1 MLNKHVIASQF
12 VAFNGWSDEDF
23 EGNWTSIGNTSVS
36 SLSVQSFQPW
46 SSGEPNGH
54 ENENC
59 AVIDSNKNTWDD
71 VSCSKEYCPVCIIPK
86 LLKIVLRGLCPY
98 SLLDTHYAWVSGVSG
113 ISEPP
118 RGFRNSFIDIRNDFR
133 IILYNNPYT
142 YAIFNE
148 SDLVGTHYWIIY
160 NDTCRNNDQGS
171 LVAENT
177 YRLLLS
183 FTACGF
189 NEFNC
194 NDGTW

>member
-1 MLNKHVIASQF
+1 M
-12 VAFNGWSDEDF
+12 
-23 EGNWTSIGNTSVS
+23 
-36 SLSVQSFQPW
+36 QSFQPW

-59 AVIDSNKNTWDD
+59 AVIDSIKNSWDD
-71 VSCSKEYCPVCIIPK
+71 VSCSKKYCPVCFVPK
-86 LLKIVLRGLCPY
+86 LLNFVLRGLCPN
-98 SLLDTHYAWVSGVSG
+98 SLLDTHYAWVTD

-118 RGFRNSFIDIRNDFR
+118 RGFRNSFLGYQNGFK

-142 YAIFNE
+142 YAILND

-160 NDTCRNNDQGS
+160 NDTCKNNDQGS

-177 YRLLLS
+177 YRLPLS
-183 FTACGF
+183 FTACGL